1 MAKIT
6 NPYKVV
12 SLGNGIY
19 GAQYKDYPYIGIPES
34 WGTRK
39 HATAYM
45 AALLGLTLDEYKRLN
60 SNEKD

>member
-1 MAKIT
+1 MAKII

-12 SLGNGIY
+12 PLDNGIY
-19 GAQYKDYPYIGIPES
+19 GVQYKDYPYIGILES

-39 HATAYM
+39 HATSYI
-45 AALLGLTLDEYKRLN
+45 AALLRLTLDEYKRLN